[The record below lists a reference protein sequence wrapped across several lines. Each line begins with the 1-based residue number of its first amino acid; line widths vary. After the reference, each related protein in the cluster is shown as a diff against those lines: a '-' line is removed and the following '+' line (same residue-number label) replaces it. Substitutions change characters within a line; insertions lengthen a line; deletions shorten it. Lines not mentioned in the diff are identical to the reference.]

1 MATLSLRGAI
11 WEQHPEWP
19 REERLWLE
27 EQLKA
32 LGVTSKQYQKDPWK
46 MDNKVWDAVG
56 TWEEYQS
63 GNHVAV
69 ADPFKA
75 PASGFYINPLS
86 DAGLQNAMNQAAGVA
101 AGTVGLNS
109 RTSAKPQTDGSQ
121 QTGDGMVWYGW
132 VDSSGR
138 WVQGLTF
145 TDAEG
150 NTWMMPDPSGLG
162 GEPIQVGMGPQ
173 QRYGEVQYGPN
184 GEMYQIGPDGQYI
197 SLGMAPS
204 GVSEPAPASWAG
216 WGQDWEQYTEF
227 DPTTKTMVTK
237 WRRKPM
243 GYEAALAQGQWANLP
258 ENWYNVALMERQL
271 SPEEVKYD
279 WSVPAVVGR
288 MVGGQGAYDLQAWQ
302 SAMGITP
309 TGWNANW
316 QAGYGTSTPSGSR
329 IPGTTVGGLPTD
341 PNGPLPTD
349 PNGPTNPTNPTSGGY
364 VTYVPSMQD
373 FGSWAPSERQQMYGW
388 LGSGLSGWRT
398 ADDYWNEMQKLSAP
412 SGSGR
417 SLYYR

>member
-1 MATLSLRGAI
+1 MATLSLYGAI
-11 WEQHPEWP
+11 FEQHPEWP

-27 EQLKA
+27 EQLKS
-32 LGVTSKQYQKDPWK
+32 LGITSKQYQKDPWK

-56 TWEEYQS
+56 TWEDYLARTQVE
-63 GNHVAV
+63 V
-69 ADPFKA
+69 ADPSTPTA
-75 PASGFYINPLS
+75 PTAPTAPTIVTDSQGNQFWAYS
-86 DAGLQNAMNQAAGVA
+86 DGEGGWTYELIPKDTAPQYRDTKTECKNGICVVTDAATGDYVSSYSDPQVSQGTWSVVTDATGVYQVNSVTGQRVRISDVPQ
-101 AGTVGLNS
+101 GTVQG
-109 RTSAKPQTDGSQ
+109 TP
-121 QTGDGMVWYGW
+121 TG
-132 VDSSGR
+132 
-138 WVQGLTF
+138 
-145 TDAEG
+145 
-150 NTWMMPDPSGLG
+150 
-162 GEPIQVGMGPQ
+162 
-173 QRYGEVQYGPN
+173 
-184 GEMYQIGPDGQYI
+184 
-197 SLGMAPS
+197 
-204 GVSEPAPASWAG
+204 WAG

-271 SPEEVKYD
+271 SPEEVKYN

-341 PNGPLPTD
+341 PNGPLPTNPTNPTSGGLPTD
-349 PNGPTNPTNPTSGGY
+349 PNGPLPTNPTNPTSGGY